1 MPASPL
7 TLQES
12 VTVVGLGEVQVRS
25 LRLSEL
31 LPLIAKGEGHETRM
45 LALAVT
51 HLDGERWSAEQWDVW
66 AGQHLGAW
74 SDLQKHVSR
83 VCGLDAVANE
93 GNS

>member
-1 MPASPL
+1 L
-7 TLQES
+7 VET
-12 VTVVGLGEVQVRS
+12 VTVAGLGEVQVRS

-31 LPLIAKGEGHETRM
+31 LPLISKGEGHETQM

-51 HLDGERWSAEQWDVW
+51 HADGERWTAEQWDVW
-66 AGQHLGAW
+66 AGRNLPVW
-74 SDLQKHVSR
+74 SELQKHVSR